1 MDEQIPG
8 VSRQELKRIKGMSL
22 SDFRR
27 WLLKYTDVIYKQGIA
42 DCCDAIHAEFG
53 FGRVRLKRLIERLN
67 RK

>member
-8 VSRQELKRIKGMSL
+8 MNRSDLKRIKGMPL
-22 SDFRR
+22 SEFKC
-27 WLLKYTDVIYKQGIA
+27 WLLEYTDVIYKQGIA

-53 FGRVRLKRLIERLN
+53 FGRNRLQRLIERVN